1 MAQFLKIDEFRI
13 GENGGKQE
21 NFRRNAPRKQRYPQK
36 QLPPLSVIK
45 GPN

>member
-1 MAQFLKIDEFRI
+1 MAQFLKINEFHI
-13 GENGGKQE
+13 GESGGKQE
-21 NFRRNAPRKQRYPQK
+21 IIQAVSSQKQCCPQK

>member
-1 MAQFLKIDEFRI
+1 MAQFLKIDEFHI
-13 GENGGKQE
+13 GESGGKQE
-21 NFRRNAPRKQRYPQK
+21 NFRHNTPRKQGYPSK